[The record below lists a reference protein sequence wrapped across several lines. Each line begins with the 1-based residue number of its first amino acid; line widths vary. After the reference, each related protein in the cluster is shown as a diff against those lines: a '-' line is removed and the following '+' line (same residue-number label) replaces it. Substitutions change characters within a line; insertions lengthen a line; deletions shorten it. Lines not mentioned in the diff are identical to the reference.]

1 MLYCLCVKYFV
12 GCEQMR
18 YFDIKTIFYLYAIM
32 ETESD
37 TVCPR
42 SFDPFYTVTQNTKMC
57 QDIFDIQYKK
67 KYI

>member
-1 MLYCLCVKYFV
+1 MLYCSFVKYFV
-12 GCEQMR
+12 VGEQMR

-42 SFDPFYTVTQNTKMC
+42 SFDPFYTVT
-57 QDIFDIQYKK
+57 
-67 KYI
+67 